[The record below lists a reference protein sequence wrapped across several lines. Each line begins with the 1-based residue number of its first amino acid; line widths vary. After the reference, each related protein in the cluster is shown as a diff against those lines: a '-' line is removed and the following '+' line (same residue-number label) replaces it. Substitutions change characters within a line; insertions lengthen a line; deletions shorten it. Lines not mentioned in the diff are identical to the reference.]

1 MANGDPLLNQ
11 PDEIVIIGKP
21 PQIDSPVSIDP
32 PKVEQLEKS
41 SAQPGMYEIVKCDIV
56 SPNVAKAETGLPT
69 PVNMIPMIDTVTVYE
84 DIGKPYLLCDI
95 AIRDGFGFRET
106 IPIIGEEFINF
117 EAYTYGFDQIESDNP
132 RDNIIQKTFRIYSV
146 SPIVNSSERLKL
158 YVLHCISIEA
168 IISEKKKISKG
179 YANAKIED
187 VVKDLYENYIAK
199 PLTTYYSSYTAGM
212 GGPKKL
218 VVEPT
223 SDYHTFCFPF
233 NAPFDIM
240 KDLAE
245 KATSLN
251 EQEEEGGDMEDDV
264 FEAPPADGALY
275 MYYETLTH
283 FKFESLETSFKR
295 EPKRHIVSTVSTEH
309 DPELIKQK
317 VHVPGQLN
325 NAEKYQVD
333 SLFDVVQNMREGMY
347 SSKLITHD
355 IIRMRYNQIGYRY
368 IENKDQHEAEI
379 HAAEFSETP
388 TTVAGKT
395 PDADTSRRRLIDLTR
410 QLGPGKLCSYNHDCL
425 LDDSGGEGSL
435 VKFTATN
442 MNHSYFLAH
451 NRKGPGGGGRE
462 PGINENNVE
471 LRVQK
476 RASQLQQLDNIKITV
491 KIPGDSSLR
500 VGDIIEWHM
509 PSQIMN
515 EDHAGGDDF
524 FLGGKYLITKIK
536 HSFSMER
543 YTQELQLRK
552 DSLHN
557 WAPGL
562 EIEKVVTT
570 KDVSAEAEV
579 GQFGDE
585 VAEEINSTPLV
596 VMTPMAGADP
606 TAKAMEGVGGPPWYD
621 KAGELIGSEYGTEEF
636 GGSGPPDY
644 KPQAAYGPV
653 YGSRE
658 DALKSH
664 MPPGYDPATNTQ
676 N

>member
-1 MANGDPLLNQ
+1 MAIGDEGL
-11 PDEIVIIGKP
+11 DEIVIIKKP
-21 PQIDSPVSIDP
+21 PQVDSPVSIDA

-275 MYYETLTH
+275 MFYETLTH
-283 FKFESLETSFKR
+283 FKFESLETSFMR
-295 EPKRHIVSTVSTEH
+295 PPKRNFAAKIEGEPGSPV
-309 DPELIKQK
+309 QK
-317 VHVPGQLN
+317 LWPGIAFN
-325 NAEKYQVD
+325 NVEEYSID
-333 SLFDVVQNMREGMY
+333 NLFDIIDNMREGMY
-347 SSKLITHD
+347 AAKLITHD
-355 IIRMRYNQIGYRY
+355 IVRMRYESIGYRY
-368 IENKDQHEAEI
+368 IEKKEDLLTEMLAEGVTTEV
-379 HAAEFSETP
+379 ASGSES
-388 TTVAGKT
+388 
-395 PDADTSRRRLIDLTR
+395 ADKSDKKLADFTIS
-410 QLGPGKLCSYNHDCL
+410 LGNGKLCSYNHDCL
-425 LDDSGGEGSL
+425 IDEDGGEGAR
-435 VKFTATN
+435 VKLMGTN
-442 MNHSYFLAH
+442 FNHSFFLES
-451 NRKGPGGGGRE
+451 NRAAGAIGGGGAE
-462 PGINENNVE
+462 PGINETNLE
-471 LRVQK
+471 YRTQK
-476 RASQLQQLDNIKITV
+476 RDSQFQQLDNIKISL
-491 KIPGDSSLR
+491 KMAGDSSLR
-500 VGDIIEWHM
+500 VGDIIYWHM
-509 PSQIMN
+509 PSHAYITESSGFG
-515 EDHAGGDDF
+515 EDP
-524 FLGGKYLITKIK
+524 FLSGKYIITKIN
-536 HSFSMER
+536 HVFNMER
-543 YTQELQLRK
+543 YFQEIQIRK
-552 DSLHN
+552 DCLENTPPSLD
-557 WAPGL
+557 
-562 EIEKVVTT
+562 ESV
-570 KDVSAEAEV
+570 VSAWAGGRSAHIEAQERLNDISAAAQPV
-579 GQFGDE
+579 PPAGATGDIDPTGKTGGSPSLKGSGGRGT
-585 VAEEINSTPLV
+585 ASSTP
-596 VMTPMAGADP
+596 G
-606 TAKAMEGVGGPPWYD
+606 K
-621 KAGELIGSEYGTEEF
+621 IH
-636 GGSGPPDY
+636 
-644 KPQAAYGPV
+644 
-653 YGSRE
+653 
-658 DALKSH
+658 LKSGAVV
-664 MPPGYDPATNTQ
+664 PRSSPQGRAAANDPSLQWQGHENR
-676 N
+676 